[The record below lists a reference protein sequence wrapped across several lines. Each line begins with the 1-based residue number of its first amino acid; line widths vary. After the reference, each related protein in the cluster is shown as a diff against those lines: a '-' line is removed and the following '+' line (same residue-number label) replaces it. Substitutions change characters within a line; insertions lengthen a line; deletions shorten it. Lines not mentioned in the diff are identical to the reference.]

1 MSSTEPAAEVPLR
14 TAGTATR
21 CQEVLERAFEYLDG
35 EMPELDCEAVRVHLA
50 ECLSCVEQLRADEK
64 LKQVIREGCPC
75 EEAPERLRA
84 RIILRITEVR
94 ASTT

>member
-1 MSSTEPAAEVPLR
+1 VSSTEPTVGAAARP
-14 TAGTATR
+14 AGAPDR

-35 EMPELDCEAVRVHLA
+35 EMPELDCEAVREHLA
-50 ECLSCVEQLRADEK
+50 ECLSCVEQLREDEK
-64 LKQVIREGCPC
+64 LKRVIREGCPC

-94 ASTT
+94 TSTA